1 MANPIVYTI
10 GHSTHPLDYFL
21 TLLQEYAVNCL
32 IDVRSVAASAY
43 NPQYNKEP
51 FSNYLQKNK
60 ISYLHF
66 VEEFGARQ
74 ADPDVLDENG
84 KVDFE
89 KVWRSRSF
97 NNGVARLRSG
107 IDKGYT
113 MALMCA
119 ESDPLDC
126 HRFYMIT
133 VALQRDGFEVGHIMK
148 DKSLRSTSDLEEL
161 LIERY
166 AQKLPKPDMF
176 RPLVTREEQLEAA
189 CRLRR
194 TEIAFSSK
202 GR

>member
-1 MANPIVYTI
+1 MANPIIYTI

-21 TLLQEYAVNCL
+21 TLLEEYAVNCL

-51 FSNYLQKNK
+51 FSNYLKTNN
-60 ISYLHF
+60 ITYLHF

-133 VALQRDGFEVGHIMK
+133 VALQRDGFEVRHIMK
-148 DKSLRSTSDLEEL
+148 DKTLKSTLDLEEL

-176 RPLVTREEQLEAA
+176 RPSVTREDRLAA
-189 CRLRR
+189 AYRLRNM
-194 TEIAFSSK
+194 EIGFRV
-202 GR
+202 G